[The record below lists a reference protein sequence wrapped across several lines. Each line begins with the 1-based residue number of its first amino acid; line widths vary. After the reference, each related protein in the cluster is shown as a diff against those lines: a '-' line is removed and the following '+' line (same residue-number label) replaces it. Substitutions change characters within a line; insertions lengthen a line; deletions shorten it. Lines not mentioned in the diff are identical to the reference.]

1 LEHPGLLP
9 FAVLSQTNDRTA
21 TLQQVAQEISEIT
34 DQRIQNNIAASAFI
48 LAGLVLEKEIIQQLL
63 RKELMQESVTYQAI
77 LAEGIAEGR
86 AEEVRRVAM
95 NLLKEGMSVEI
106 VAKVTGLSVE
116 QVQQLGSEEA
126 GNVGD

>member
-1 LEHPGLLP
+1 
-9 FAVLSQTNDRTA
+9 
-21 TLQQVAQEISEIT
+21 
-34 DQRIQNNIAASAFI
+34 
-48 LAGLVLEKEIIQQLL
+48 
-63 RKELMQESVTYQAI
+63 MQESVTYQAI

-116 QVQQLGSEEA
+116 QVQQLGSEET

>member
-1 LEHPGLLP
+1 
-9 FAVLSQTNDRTA
+9 
-21 TLQQVAQEISEIT
+21 
-34 DQRIQNNIAASAFI
+34 
-48 LAGLVLEKEIIQQLL
+48 
-63 RKELMQESVTYQAI
+63 MQESVTYQAI